1 MKKYL
6 SIMSNHTKLKCIGVI
21 ALAFVSSLLASVWP
35 VKLGDLYTNISS
47 GAIRTVAQGSAA
59 LLTFGIIYLASECIT
74 IARRVLLEYIVASH
88 ESEIRELSVS
98 KMLKMPMAY
107 YQEGLSGERT
117 ARLNQGVSGLSQL
130 IKIMCNDVFA
140 TLLTAV
146 CTLVQ
151 VFLRAPGIMVGFM
164 LLYLF
169 ISVAISIFQIRSQ
182 NGIRESIVNKK
193 NTLDGQICQSISNI
207 ELIRGMNAENYETNR
222 LHPSIRNI
230 CLAEKRHHR
239 YMGKFDCM
247 KQCCKI
253 AFQIGLI
260 VVSLLMVERGK
271 MDAGTVIAVCLLFQQ
286 LVKPIDDVYR
296 FMDDTAASAIK
307 SKALLEVVSCESD
320 ELFDIP
326 DSNAPLQSDTLHLDD
341 VVITNPGKTQALA
354 WYEKLTIPCGNIVG
368 LVGPSG
374 SGKTTL
380 VRALKGL
387 APFTRGEISL
397 FGRPLNSYSAKEL
410 ASLLYY
416 VPQSTFFFAG
426 SLRENLTYGLDRP
439 CAEDEMMSALQ
450 RVYLVGSRE
459 GSLGQTA
466 EVLDRPISEG
476 AANLSGGQRQ
486 RLSLARA
493 YLRQP
498 KMFIFDESTAN
509 LDENTVAAVLDN
521 MERYAKSIGAGILYI
536 SHDKNVTNR
545 CDIVLPIDNRLK
557 LDNKLRII
565 A

>member
-1 MKKYL
+1 MKKSL
-6 SIMSNHTKLKCIGVI
+6 SIMSKHTKLKCVCVI
-21 ALAFVSSLLASVWP
+21 SLAFVSALLASIWP

-47 GAIRTVAQGSAA
+47 GAIHTVAQGYAA
-59 LLTFGIIYLASECIT
+59 LLSFGIIYMASEGIT
-74 IARRVLLEYIVASH
+74 IARRVMLEYIVATH
-88 ESEIRELSVS
+88 ESEIRELSIS
-98 KMLKMPMAY
+98 KLLKMPMAY
-107 YQEGLSGERT
+107 YQEGLSGEKT

-130 IKIMCNDVFA
+130 IKIICNDVIA

-146 CTLVQ
+146 CILVQ
-151 VFLRAPGIMVGFM
+151 VFLRAPGIMVGLM
-164 LLYLF
+164 LLYLL
-169 ISVAISIFQIRSQ
+169 ITVAISIFQIRSQ

-207 ELIRGMNAENYETNR
+207 ELIRGMNAENYETKR

-239 YMGKFDCM
+239 YMGRFDSI

-260 VVSLLMVERGK
+260 VISLLMVASGN

-296 FMDDTAASAIK
+296 FMDETAASVIK
-307 SKALLEVVSCESD
+307 SKALLEVVSCKSD
-320 ELFDIP
+320 ELFDIA
-326 DSNAPLQSDTLHLDD
+326 DSNAPLRSDTLHLED
-341 VVITNPGKTQALA
+341 VVITNPGKNKPLA
-354 WYEKLTIPCGNIVG
+354 WYEKITIPCGPIVG

-387 APFTRGEISL
+387 TPVTRGQISL
-397 FGRPLNSYSAKEL
+397 FGRPLNCYSAKEL

-426 SLRENLTYGLDRP
+426 SLRDNLAYGLDRP
-439 CAEDEMMSALQ
+439 YTEDEMMSALQ
-450 RVYLVGSRE
+450 KVFLIGSQE

-466 EVLDRPISEG
+466 EVLNRKISEG
-476 AANLSGGQRQ
+476 ATNLSGGQRQ
-486 RLSLARA
+486 RLAFARA

-509 LDENTVAAVLDN
+509 LDENTVSAVLDN
-521 MERYAKSIGAGILYI
+521 MEHYARSIGAGILYI
-536 SHDKNVTNR
+536 SHDKNVNNR
-545 CDIVLPIDNRLK
+545 CDIVLTIDNRLK
-557 LDNKLRII
+557 IANKVINI